1 MSIDVEYA
9 IKKDVRNNPI
19 VRDVDRRQRRE
30 LIRTLALGSVVVGML
45 LFSAWQHYQ
54 VIDEGYQVEALLKE
68 RAAAEALNRRLRLE
82 VEALRQPALIE
93 RRAIEELRMAYP
105 TPAET
110 LHIERV
116 TTATPN
122 RAVVAQVR

>member
-30 LIRTLALGSVVVGML
+30 LVRTVALGSLVVGML

-54 VIDEGYQVEALLKE
+54 VIDEGYQVEALLKS
-68 RAAAEALNRRLRLE
+68 RADAEALNRRLRLE
-82 VEALRQPALIE
+82 VEALKAPDLIE

-105 TPAET
+105 TADQT

-116 TTATPN
+116 TTAKAD
-122 RAVVAQVR
+122 RAVVARAR